1 MDSDDI
7 SDLPSPASVGNV
19 DISDLPSPKSVATQ
33 AAPKEPRPFKLPGA
47 EMESY
52 FATPEGGKRAG
63 EIATGFASGVGQTA
77 TGLGEIIPGEIGRA
91 SARGTQ
97 ALKKQGDPESQI
109 VGGLTSGFFLPGGA
123 LTKGLKIGAEGATAL
138 GNIVKGFGGG
148 ALTGGIYGLATPT
161 GEEKESR
168 RYSEKA
174 IGSVFG
180 AVVGGPL
187 GAIVGAIAPRG
198 SNPSDLLRQ
207 YVTSIKEGGFA
218 KDVIDGLAS
227 AEKSIQ
233 GSLESTIRDIERSVP
248 EKIDKLNADMNTRL
262 FDLLE
267 NSKQQAQVIL
277 EKGGARAQEAADS
290 VLNAARQQIQRARS
304 LADEAVARATTRQT
318 TAQAGLKQIGD
329 PSKELTDTLKPIR
342 DRAVSR
348 EEGIIRQQKEADD
361 VLRTARDK
369 IVVDNE
375 AAGVTIDQMPSY
387 RQLAETVAPFDP
399 ARAPD
404 LLKNTDP
411 SKVNLFSRI
420 RESAL
425 NKRVELSKD
434 QAEVARSL
442 GYDVSQDGSKFYRN
456 FKTSFEAI
464 DDARRFV
471 GQIFKK
477 EIAGYEAISGIEK
490 QNLYA
495 LLSRI
500 EEEYVGKAAQKELQ
514 ANWANARNA
523 LDALEG
529 KSGKTLLQL
538 EEGTQA
544 FNKPTAELGQYFFSS
559 QDRVQNLVDLTGDAA
574 TVRKVAGD
582 YVANQLRA
590 QDSKSVQRFLN
601 DPKNS
606 DWLSHPALQGLKTD
620 LTQYAQRLAR
630 AETAQSAATKLTA
643 KPIKTSTGGR
653 ETSTKFM
660 SEQEQ
665 AAEKVRTQNMT
676 VAEKEADRIKQEAE
690 KLATTTESKVKG
702 QTQKIQQDA
711 RRQIQE
717 TQKSFATANRSPK
730 IKQEYEGLK
739 NKADIVLQA
748 EEQAKKSGI
757 ESTTYTYTD
766 LIGEM
771 KRFLNAR
778 AKDGSVPAEILISEG
793 EKLDK
798 IAATQS
804 KELKAQLLRE
814 ELKILAGQIGVVAT
828 GRLGHIPS
836 VIRSTGRVLGGL

>member
-1 MDSDDI
+1 MATAATPQTYSLSDFEESTI
-7 SDLPSPASVGNV
+7 PASSESYSLSDFEESSAVPVAPKPSNALADYGSAMLGTLPSPEFSKGALSGVAQTVTGIGEMQPGFIG
-19 DISDLPSPKSVATQ
+19 DISAKGTKAL
-33 AAPKEPRPFKLPGA
+33 KEIG
-47 EMESY
+47 E
-52 FATPEGGKRAG
+52 PEAQTGGN
-63 EIATGFASGVGQTA
+63 IL
-77 TGLGEIIPGEIGRA
+77 TGLFVGAP
-91 SARGTQ
+91 SAAAKLG
-97 ALKKQGDPESQI
+97 
-109 VGGLTSGFFLPGGA
+109 V
-123 LTKGLKIGAEGATAL
+123 EGATKV
-138 GNIVKGFGGG
+138 GNILRGIRSG
-148 ALTGGIYGLATPT
+148 ATTGGLFGLTTPT
-161 GEEKESR
+161 GKEDVEERLIEKGES
-168 RYSEKA
+168 A
-174 IGSVFG
+174 GLGVLL
-180 AVVGGPL
+180 GGPL
-187 GAIVGAIAPRG
+187 GGIAGAFAPRG
-198 SNPSDLLRQ
+198 TSPSELLRQ
-207 YVTSIKEGGFA
+207 YAGSLKEGGFA
-218 KDVIDGLAS
+218 KDVIDDLAS

-233 GSLESTIRDIERSVP
+233 TSLEQQIRSIEASVP
-248 EKIDKLNADMNTRL
+248 QKVDKLYRDVSGRL
-262 FDLLE
+262 FDLYE
-267 NSKQQAQVIL
+267 NAQKQADLIRQ
-277 EKGGARAQEAADS
+277 KGGAQAQEAADS
-290 VLNAARQQIQRARS
+290 VLNAARQQIQRARN

-559 QDRVQNLVDLTGDAA
+559 QDRVQNLVDLTGDAG

-590 QDSKSVQRFLN
+590 QDSKGVQRFLN

-620 LTQYAQRLAR
+620 
-630 AETAQSAATKLTA
+630 
-643 KPIKTSTGGR
+643 
-653 ETSTKFM
+653 
-660 SEQEQ
+660 
-665 AAEKVRTQNMT
+665 
-676 VAEKEADRIKQEAE
+676 D
-690 KLATTTESKVKG
+690 
-702 QTQKIQQDA
+702 
-711 RRQIQE
+711 
-717 TQKSFATANRSPK
+717 
-730 IKQEYEGLK
+730 
-739 NKADIVLQA
+739 
-748 EEQAKKSGI
+748 
-757 ESTTYTYTD
+757 
-766 LIGEM
+766 
-771 KRFLNAR
+771 
-778 AKDGSVPAEILISEG
+778 SV
-793 EKLDK
+793 
-798 IAATQS
+798 
-804 KELKAQLLRE
+804 
-814 ELKILAGQIGVVAT
+814 
-828 GRLGHIPS
+828 
-836 VIRSTGRVLGGL
+836 RSTVIQSRNSAKCCN

>member
-1 MDSDDI
+1 MATSPVAVDYDPFASNQSDSTDSPVPVDYDPFAAAPAPATDTPKP
-7 SDLPSPASVGNV
+7 SNALADYGSAMLGTLPSPEFSKGALSGVAQTVTGIGEMQPGFIG
-19 DISDLPSPKSVATQ
+19 DISAKGTKAL
-33 AAPKEPRPFKLPGA
+33 KEIG
-47 EMESY
+47 E
-52 FATPEGGKRAG
+52 PEAQTGGN
-63 EIATGFASGVGQTA
+63 IL
-77 TGLGEIIPGEIGRA
+77 TGLFVGAP
-91 SARGTQ
+91 SAAAKLG
-97 ALKKQGDPESQI
+97 
-109 VGGLTSGFFLPGGA
+109 V
-123 LTKGLKIGAEGATAL
+123 EGATKV
-138 GNIVKGFGGG
+138 GNILRGIRSG
-148 ALTGGIYGLATPT
+148 ATTGGLFGLTTPT
-161 GEEKESR
+161 GKEDVEER
-168 RYSEKA
+168 LIEKGETGVLSA
-174 IGSVFG
+174 LI
-180 AVVGGPL
+180 GGPL
-187 GAIVGAIAPRG
+187 GGILGAFAPRG
-198 SNPSDLLRQ
+198 TSPSELLRQ
-207 YVTSIKEGGFA
+207 YAGSLKEGGFA
-218 KDVIDGLAS
+218 KEVIDGLANT
-227 AEKSIQ
+227 EKSIQ
-233 GSLESTIRDIERSVP
+233 TSLEQQIRSIEASVP
-248 EKIDKLNADMNTRL
+248 QKVDKLYRDVSGRL
-262 FDLLE
+262 FDLYE
-267 NSKQQAQVIL
+267 NAQKQADLIRQ
-277 EKGGARAQEAADS
+277 KGGAQAQEAADS
-290 VLNAARQQIQRARS
+290 VLNAARQQIQRARN

-559 QDRVQNLVDLTGDAA
+559 QDRVQSLVDLTGDAA

-590 QDSKSVQRFLN
+590 QDSKGVQRFLN

-643 KPIKTSTGGR
+643 KPIKTDTGR
-653 ETSTKFM
+653 ATPS
-660 SEQEQ
+660 SYL
-665 AAEKVRTQNMT
+665 A
-676 VAEKEADRIKQEAE
+676 KQEAAAE
-690 KLATTTESKVKG
+690 TARTKALTQAEQEATGVITEAEQLGKKVEAGAGKREEAI
-702 QTQKIQQDA
+702 KREA
-711 RRQIQE
+711 E
-717 TQKSFATANRSPK
+717 TAKKAFASAMNTGGGK

-739 NKADIVLQA
+739 RYADMVLEA
-748 EEQAKKSGI
+748 ERTAKPGQPP
-757 ESTTYTYTD
+757 TTYTYSN
-766 LIGEM
+766 LIQQM
-771 KRFLNAR
+771 KSFLNER
-778 AKDGSVPAEILISEG
+778 ALDGTVPQDILLKESQ
-793 EKLDK
+793 KLDQ

-804 KELKAQLLRE
+804 SELKAQLLRE
-814 ELKILAGQIGVVAT
+814 NLKMLAGQAGVVAT
-828 GRLGHIPS
+828 GRIGHLPS
-836 VIRSTGRVLGGL
+836 LLKTTGRVLGGGL